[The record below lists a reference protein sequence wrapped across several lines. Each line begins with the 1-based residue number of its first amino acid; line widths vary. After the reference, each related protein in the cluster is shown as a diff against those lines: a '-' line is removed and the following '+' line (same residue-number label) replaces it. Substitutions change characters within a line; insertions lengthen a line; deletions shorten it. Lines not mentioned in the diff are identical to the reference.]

1 MEEARGVRQITKLSL
16 STLNNWLDQNY
27 VSDCKYLQKN
37 VFIRYN
43 SLKNIFLLCGEQSLL
58 TQNLLM
64 STNSSLNLESVL
76 INNNWNS
83 YVDY

>member
-58 TQNLLM
+58 TQNFLTAKRALWFKTGPIRGFIWLM
-64 STNSSLNLESVL
+64 
-76 INNNWNS
+76 
-83 YVDY
+83 